1 MKHIEVVQY
10 NDDWPKMFEQEAA
23 SIKQA
28 LGNNC
33 IEIHHVGS
41 TSIPGLSAKPIIDII
56 AVTKV
61 PERECCDLRI

>member
-33 IEIHHVGS
+33 IEIDHVGS
-41 TSIPGLSAKPIIDII
+41 TSVPSFVSSSRDSASSSVYDYLH
-56 AVTKV
+56 VY
-61 PERECCDLRI
+61 